1 MIGMEE
7 FPLELALGKDVARL
21 FQKEHQENGV
31 VLHMQK
37 GVKEITADGDGK
49 ATGVVLSDDACVEGD
64 LIIVGTGIA
73 PATKWLSRTENG
85 IKVDKFGGILV
96 DPFL

>member
-7 FPLELALGKDVARL
+7 FPLELVLGKEVARL
-21 FQKEHQENGV
+21 FQKEHAENGV
-31 VLHMQK
+31 CLHMQK
-37 GVKEITADGDGK
+37 GVKEITKDSDGK
-49 ATGVVLSDDACVEGD
+49 ATGVILSDDSAIEGD